1 MHIFNNI
8 SGNCWI
14 CRLELVL
21 LTLNGREQYAS
32 PNKCLAQLSLK
43 VTGMGGIIF

>member
-1 MHIFNNI
+1 MNIFNNI

-32 PNKCLAQLSLK
+32 PNKRLAQLFLI
-43 VTGMGGIIF
+43 VTGMEGIIF